1 MPLKIHIQSPC
12 QSNNVDGPV
21 DHILRHLP
29 PENKASS
36 IEQCDVVIVPITHF
50 NWFKFSDENMDKVR
64 GKKWVL
70 MDYSEFGW
78 DWDQETSYL
87 WGDVNDIDTHRIGRF
102 SDSYEKMDEWSKF
115 NSFFIGNPPILTFQR
130 ELLQKDRTDKLIPI
144 EYTSHLQELGAQ
156 TNEEFLK
163 RPLDVSY
170 YWGRS
175 SEDRVVLQAEIFHLA
190 AKRGFDVLTQFNYF
204 HPAVKDCESSKKWL
218 AVFAPH
224 YSRLDVNEVQTI
236 IRQSKVTIVMPG
248 CGVKTFRHG
257 ESCGDAI
264 MAMPGN
270 NLAWS
275 YPWIAGEN
283 CLNLGDLKELHDNL
297 QDSTMLCNIYREA
310 MENARNYRIDTYLR
324 RWVVGNIEQHV

>member
-1 MPLKIHIQSPC
+1 MTPLKIYIQSPC
-12 QSNNVDGPV
+12 QSGNVDGPV
-21 DHILRHLP
+21 DFILRHLP
-29 PENKASS
+29 QENKASS

-50 NWFKFSDENMDKVR
+50 HWFKFSDENMDKVK

-78 DWDQETSYL
+78 DWNQETSCL
-87 WGDVNDIDTHRIGRF
+87 WGQSMLDCQ
-102 SDSYEKMDEWSKF
+102 KF
-115 NSFFIGNPPILTFQR
+115 GESEDYRKFDQFVRENPPILTFQR

-156 TNEEFLK
+156 TNDEFLK
-163 RPLDVSY
+163 RPLEVSY

-175 SEDRVVLQAEIFHLA
+175 SEDRVVVQGEIFQLA
-190 AKRGFDVLTQFNYF
+190 AKRGFDVLTQFNF
-204 HPAVKDCESSKKWL
+204 VEPAIKDNPSSKKWL

-224 YSRLDVNEVQTI
+224 YSRLDVNEVQPI
-236 IRQSKVTIVMPG
+236 IRKSKVTIVMPG

-264 MAMPGN
+264 MAMPDN

-275 YPWIAGEN
+275 YPWISGEN
-283 CLNLGDLKELHDNL
+283 CLGLGGLSIALCDHLEDEVR
-297 QDSTMLCNIYREA
+297 LCNIYRSA

-324 RWVVGNIEQHV
+324 RWVVGNILQHV